1 MHINFVLF
9 TKFLEFL
16 AAPADHLKVS
26 APSQLHGKLDVF
38 KEKKDV
44 WLLDVALVLR
54 TTKEK
59 MVDDELGNIAGDS

>member
-9 TKFLEFL
+9 KKFLEFL
-16 AAPADHLKVS
+16 AAPAGHLKVS

-44 WLLDVALVLR
+44 WL
-54 TTKEK
+54 
-59 MVDDELGNIAGDS
+59 